1 MSSSQTLASSAG
13 IATTS
18 ARVPFDFVSSDI
30 DDLASHMSHCAA
42 SQSRW
47 FAARSNLQQV
57 HAIAAGRIVTTACI
71 AASVGIAY
79 LALA

>member
-1 MSSSQTLASSAG
+1 MSSSQTLASSTG
-13 IATTS
+13 ISATS

-47 FAARSNLQQV
+47 FAVRSNLQHV
-57 HAIAAGRIVTTACI
+57 HSMVAGRIVTLACI
-71 AASVGIAY
+71 AAAVGIAY